1 MKQCENDFNVT
12 NKRKV
17 TKINFYQKCMSITH
31 QQLIWESR
39 TFIKA
44 LRQEADR
51 YISYSFM
58 GSKYEKN

>member
-31 QQLIWESR
+31 QQLI
-39 TFIKA
+39 
-44 LRQEADR
+44 
-51 YISYSFM
+51 
-58 GSKYEKN
+58 